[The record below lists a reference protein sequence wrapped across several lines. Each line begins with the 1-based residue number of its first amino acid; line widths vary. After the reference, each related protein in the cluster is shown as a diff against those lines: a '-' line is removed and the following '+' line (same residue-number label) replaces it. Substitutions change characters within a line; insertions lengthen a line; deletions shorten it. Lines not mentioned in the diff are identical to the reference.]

1 MEIEFGFETGYPENK
16 SHSSEIEILLVIR
29 YFLAMGEER
38 PYGGASINVC
48 IYTIAFFST
57 ARLQR
62 KFVASSKQ
70 FSLKH
75 DISAAGHCAF
85 LEQDK
90 HTDHNQR

>member
-1 MEIEFGFETGYPENK
+1 MEFGFETGYPENK
-16 SHSSEIEILLVIR
+16 CHSSEIEILLVIR
-29 YFLAMGEER
+29 YFLAMGEQR
-38 PYGGASINVC
+38 PYGGISINLCMFAVT
-48 IYTIAFFST
+48 TIAF
-57 ARLQR
+57 

-90 HTDHNQR
+90 HRDHNQR